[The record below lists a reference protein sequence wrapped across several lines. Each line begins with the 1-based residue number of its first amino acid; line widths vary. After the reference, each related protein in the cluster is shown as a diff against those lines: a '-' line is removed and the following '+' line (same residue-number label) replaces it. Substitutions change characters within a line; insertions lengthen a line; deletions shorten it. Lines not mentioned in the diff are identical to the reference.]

1 MDVLQIAIGV
11 ALAATVLVLFLGLF
25 SMARGGAF
33 NAKYGNLLMRLRVIV
48 QGVAAALIALA
59 MVLMAY
65 GFLNN
70 G

>member
-1 MDVLQIAIGV
+1 MNVLQIAIGV
-11 ALAATVLVLFLGLF
+11 ALAATMLVLFLGLF

>member
-1 MDVLQIAIGV
+1 M
-11 ALAATVLVLFLGLF
+11 LVLFLGLF
-25 SMARGGAF
+25 SMARGGSF

-48 QGVAAALIALA
+48 QGIAAALIALA

-65 GFLNN
+65 GFLDN